1 MNRKIRQKAISN
13 LIAKTDIETQE
24 DLRNALMEMGID
36 VTQAT
41 VSRDIKE
48 MNLTKVQT
56 DKKKYKYVS
65 LENSDQPASRFVNL
79 FKEAV
84 TSIVSAENLVVVK
97 TLTGSANGAA
107 SLIDSLNLSV
117 VLGSIAGDDTI
128 LIVTKSIADAEE
140 LSDILH
146 GYLR

>member
-65 LENSDQPASRFVNL
+65 LDQPASRFVNL

>member
-56 DKKKYKYVS
+56 DKKKYKYV
-65 LENSDQPASRFVNL
+65 
-79 FKEAV
+79 
-84 TSIVSAENLVVVK
+84 
-97 TLTGSANGAA
+97 
-107 SLIDSLNLSV
+107 
-117 VLGSIAGDDTI
+117 
-128 LIVTKSIADAEE
+128 
-140 LSDILH
+140 
-146 GYLR
+146 